1 VIIFLITA
9 SYLLGSIP
17 FGWLLPKIL
26 IGVDLRQEGS
36 GATGGTNA
44 FRVLQARLGF
54 RRGLLLAIIAG
65 IADVSKAYLP
75 TKLAVKLWPNKH
87 WLHIF
92 VASAATF
99 GHTKSVFIGFKGG
112 KAVSTTAGSFFAIA
126 NREPKLWHVLELSI
140 GAFVGTIVGTKGI
153 VSLGSLIGSVTGA
166 FYSTRLSVQK
176 KISRWYS
183 LWIAFTAIYIW
194 VLHWPNVKRMAKRQE
209 PRTLEEIFIKLEG
222 LVVNCWR
229 KIRN

>member
-1 VIIFLITA
+1 MIIFLIAA

-26 IGVDLRQEGS
+26 IGVDLRREGS

-44 FRVLQARLGF
+44 YRAFQSRLGIP
-54 RRGLLLAIIAG
+54 RGLLLALIAG
-65 IADVSKAYLP
+65 FADASKAYLP
-75 TKLAVKLWPNKH
+75 TRLAVKLWPNKH
-87 WLHIF
+87 WLHIV
-92 VASAATF
+92 VASAATL

-112 KAVSTTAGSFFAIA
+112 KAVSTTAGSFCAIA
-126 NREPKLWHVLELSI
+126 NREPKIWHVLELST

-183 LWIAFTAIYIW
+183 LWIAFTVIYIW
-194 VLHWPNVKRMAKRQE
+194 VLHWPNIKRMAKRQE
-209 PRTLEEIFIKLEG
+209 PRTLEEFFTKLEG